1 MISFSDAILPP
12 NCRTSVDPCRVPVR
26 CWWFEWA
33 SKVESLCSSFFHEL
47 HREWS
52 PSNASVRDHSAT
64 EEFSYKKNYLTY
76 IHLRWKKKESTKFT
90 LISRSRIPAVINLI
104 AEFSPIF
111 LSCQTCKNN
120 YSTET
125 NTNLMRHPLGSGED
139 SHTTCLCNTD
149 NPTSRTESLWTK
161 TSFIK

>member
-12 NCRTSVDPCRVPVR
+12 DCRISVDPCRVPVR

-111 LSCQTCKNN
+111 LSYLTW
-120 YSTET
+120 
-125 NTNLMRHPLGSGED
+125 
-139 SHTTCLCNTD
+139 
-149 NPTSRTESLWTK
+149 NPTSWPRRTPSSWATLLAVARTATRRGCVIPITPLRELTC
-161 TSFIK
+161 FEP